1 MKKQIPVFL
10 GFFVMGFVDVV
21 GIATNYAKK
30 DLDLK
35 DTTANLLPLMV
46 FIWFAVFSV
55 PIGVLMNRIGRRK
68 TVLIGLAITA
78 AALLIPLATYTFPVL
93 LVAFA
98 LAGIGNTLLQVALN
112 PLLNNVVAPQKLT
125 SALSAGQLIKA
136 IASFLGPIIAATA
149 SSWFHDWKLIFPVFA
164 GVTAINTIWLASTP
178 IPEQALASTP
188 ISEQAFITQQ
198 PSATGQAP
206 RSTSI
211 LSCLRHLT
219 DPFIGAMVLGV
230 IAIVGLDVGLN
241 TTLPKFLMARL
252 ELPLEKAGLGTSLY
266 FIARTTGSLAGVIL
280 LARIKNTKVYLGSVL
295 LGILALTALLF
306 ATTLT
311 LILPLIF
318 CIGLAVANIFPVLF
332 AAALRH
338 SPDHENEV
346 SGLLIMG
353 VSGGAILLP
362 IMGLIGD
369 AKGPAAAL
377 AFLLLAWG
385 YLAYA
390 ALLLRRRAVD

>member
-1 MKKQIPVFL
+1 METRPSTRQQIPVFL

-30 DLDLK
+30 DLELK
-35 DTTANLLPLMV
+35 DSIANLLPLMV

-68 TVLIGLAITA
+68 TVLLGLAITA
-78 AALLIPLATYTFPVL
+78 AAMLVPLATYTFPIL
-93 LVAFA
+93 LIAFA

-112 PLLNNVVAPQKLT
+112 PLLNNVVSPQRLT

-149 SSWFHDWKLIFPVFA
+149 SSWLGDWKLIFPVFA
-164 GVTAINTIWLASTP
+164 GATAINAIWLATTP
-178 IPEQALASTP
+178 ITEQAANT
-188 ISEQAFITQQ
+188 
-198 PSATGQAP
+198 
-206 RSTSI
+206 TS
-211 LSCLRHLT
+211 SSMVACLKHLT

-241 TTLPKFLMARL
+241 TTLPKFLMDRCK
-252 ELPLEKAGLGTSLY
+252 LPLEKAGLGTSLY

-280 LARIKNTKVYLGSVL
+280 LARIKNSRVYLGSVI
-295 LGILALTALLF
+295 LGILALTCLLF
-306 ATTLT
+306 AISLT
-311 LILPLIF
+311 IILPLIF
-318 CIGLAVANIFPVLF
+318 LIGLAIANVFPILF

-338 SPDHENEV
+338 APDHENEV

-390 ALLLRRRAVD
+390 SILLRRRAVD